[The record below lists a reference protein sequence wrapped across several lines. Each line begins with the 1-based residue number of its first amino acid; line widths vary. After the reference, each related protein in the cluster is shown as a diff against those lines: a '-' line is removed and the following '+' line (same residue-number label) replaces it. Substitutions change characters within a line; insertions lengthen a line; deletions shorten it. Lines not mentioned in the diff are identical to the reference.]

1 MCSKL
6 LMLKAHRAHSDE
18 RNRIDWRQLM
28 FILRN
33 GVM

>member
-6 LMLKAHRAHSDE
+6 LMLKAHSEE
-18 RNRIDWRQLM
+18 RNRIDWRERM